1 MTVPG
6 RSKKEFSIESVTD
19 ANTVIANAMSS
30 GKEIRA
36 QAKTYGDGVPVLVV
50 FNDADTAWTGSISW
64 MAR

>member
-1 MTVPG
+1 MTIPG
-6 RSKKEFSIESVTD
+6 RSKKEFSIESITD
-19 ANTVIANAMSS
+19 ANVVIANAMSS

-50 FNDADTAWTGSISW
+50 FNESDMEWTGSISW